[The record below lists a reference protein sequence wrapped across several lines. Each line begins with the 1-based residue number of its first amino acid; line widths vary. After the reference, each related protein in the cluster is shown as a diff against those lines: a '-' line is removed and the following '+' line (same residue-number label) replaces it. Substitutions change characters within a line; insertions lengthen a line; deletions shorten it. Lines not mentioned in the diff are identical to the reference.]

1 MSIQFHPA
9 QRKKAKLRLAVAG
22 PAGSGK
28 TYSALQVSF
37 GLGGRVVLIDTERGS
52 GELYAHLGEYDVC
65 TLTAPFTPEKYVEAI
80 RAAENA
86 GYDVIIIDSL
96 SHAWAG
102 PGGVLDIHG
111 YAADKGGNS
120 WSAWRQVTPR
130 HNELVDAMLQ
140 SRCHIIATLRSKM
153 EHVQVVENGKT
164 VVKKVGL
171 NPIQRDGL
179 EYEFTVFLDLDYN
192 HTASATKDRT
202 GLFDG
207 LVFKPG
213 AETGTRLLEWL
224 ETGVEVQSRAG
235 RQPNLTVVGGG
246 QAEAGSAAGGT
257 AGGAGENRT
266 WPAPEADTG
275 GGNSMRH
282 GPGEAVNPPAPE
294 RAAFDRKQQAAGRAG
309 RLQNSGGNHTHSTA
323 PAGPDQTARQSRAAS
338 QTPATQ
344 AQLKKIFATA
354 GEAGLDET
362 ALHQL
367 IEQETGKQSARDLA
381 KPEASRVIELLLS
394 VAGGRPNPK
403 PESAPLP
410 PRAANGG
417 RMRLF

>member
-213 AETGTRLLEWL
+213 AETGARLLEWL
-224 ETGVEVQSRAG
+224 ETGVEVPPRAG
-235 RQPNLTVVGGG
+235 RQPSLTVVGGG
-246 QAEAGSAAGGT
+246 QAEAGGAAGGN
-257 AGGAGENRT
+257 AGGARENRT
-266 WPAPEADTG
+266 WPAPEAFTG
-275 GGNSMRH
+275 TGNSMGH

-294 RAAFDRKQQAAGRAG
+294 RDTFDRQQQAAGHAG
-309 RLQNSGGNHTHSTA
+309 RLQNTGGNHTRSTA
-323 PAGPDQTARQSRAAS
+323 PSGPDQPARQPWAAG
-338 QTPATQ
+338 QAPATQ

-354 GEAGLDET
+354 GDAGLDET

-367 IEQETGKQSARDLA
+367 IEQETGKQSARDLT